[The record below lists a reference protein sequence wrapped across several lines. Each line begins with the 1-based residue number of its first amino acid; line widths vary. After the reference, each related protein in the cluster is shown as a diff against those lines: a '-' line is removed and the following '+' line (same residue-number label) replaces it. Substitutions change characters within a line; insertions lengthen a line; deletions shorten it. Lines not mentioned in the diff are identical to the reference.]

1 MKINVLVI
9 NTEIIKGED
18 LQAVIQL
25 AKDDYQCARLPSFNH
40 YLLCAVHDDNVD
52 DLYNELEDLN
62 LSNPAYEITVRDINS
77 QAELEALSLILQLEP
92 R

>member
-1 MKINVLVI
+1 MKLNVLVI

-18 LQAVIQL
+18 LQAVIRL
-25 AKDDYQCARLPSFNH
+25 TKDDYQCARLPSSNH
-40 YLLCAVHDDNVD
+40 YLLCAVHDDHVD
-52 DLYNELEDLN
+52 DLYSELEDLN

-77 QAELEALSLILQLEP
+77 QAELEALTLILQLEP